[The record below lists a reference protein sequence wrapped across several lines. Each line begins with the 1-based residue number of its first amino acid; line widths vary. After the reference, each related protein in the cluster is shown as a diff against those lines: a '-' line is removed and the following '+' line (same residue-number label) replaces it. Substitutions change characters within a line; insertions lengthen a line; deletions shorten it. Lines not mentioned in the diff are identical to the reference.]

1 MASFEKDEYEKLI
14 DSSLLF
20 SLDKE
25 KERTA
30 YRREALKMVEYL
42 YCYLMAINK
51 SKYEPYG
58 VEIVDTAKRCIENY
72 NSEVGRFLNY
82 FASAWKQTYG
92 HIVGK
97 ELVQE
102 TFKGIHF
109 TEDEE
114 RSFKK
119 YMRLAQTMGI
129 NTESPEFDERVAE
142 SMGISVKEVN
152 ALRNMINAKP
162 TSGNYVN
169 EEGEEYSL
177 IEQIDSGKYTDEA
190 IIQCEAAQEF
200 LDLLELTYD
209 QLQERQKPMI
219 AMLITTKIAM
229 LVNEDARLMEYV
241 KKKSYYDESIFNESL
256 QRGEQIQAKE
266 IADKFGVVEAS
277 ASRSW
282 KTFKE
287 KIKTGDRRN

>member
-1 MASFEKDEYEKLI
+1 MSYEKDEYEKLI

-20 SLDKE
+20 SIDKE
-25 KERTA
+25 KEHTA
-30 YRREALKMVEYL
+30 YRREVLKMVENL
-42 YCYLMAINK
+42 YCYLMAVNR
-51 SKYEPYG
+51 SKYEHYG

-72 NSEVGRFLNY
+72 NADNGRFLNY

-97 ELVQE
+97 ELVRE

-114 RSFKK
+114 RNFRK

-129 NTESPEFDERVAE
+129 NIESPEFDERVAE
-142 SMGISVKEVN
+142 AMGISISEVDD
-152 ALRNMINAKP
+152 LRNMINSKP

-177 IEQIDSGKYTDEA
+177 IDQIDSGEYSDEG
-190 IIQCEAAQEF
+190 IIQYESAQEF
-200 LDLLELTYD
+200 LNLLELAYD
-209 QLQERQKPMI
+209 QLQDRQKPMM
-219 AMLITTKIAM
+219 AMLITAKIAL
-229 LVNEDARLMEYV
+229 LVSEDGRLMDFV
-241 KKKSYYDESIFNESL
+241 KKKSFYDETIFSESL
-256 QRGEQIQAKE
+256 KRGEQIQAKE
-266 IADKFGVVEAS
+266 IAERFDVVEAS

-282 KTFKE
+282 KTFKD
-287 KIKTGDRRN
+287 KIKTSDRRN

>member
-1 MASFEKDEYEKLI
+1 MSFERDEYEKLI

-30 YRREALKMVEYL
+30 YRREVLKMVENL
-42 YCYLMAINK
+42 YCYLMAVNK

-58 VEIVDTAKRCIENY
+58 LEIVDTAKRCIENY
-72 NSEVGRFLNY
+72 NSDAGRFLNY
-82 FASAWKQTYG
+82 FTAAWKQTYG

-97 ELVQE
+97 ELVRE

-114 RSFKK
+114 RNFKK

-129 NTESPEFDERVAE
+129 NVESPEFDERVAE
-142 SMGISVKEVN
+142 AMGISVSEVDD
-152 ALRNMINAKP
+152 LRNMVNSKP

-177 IEQIDSGKYTDEA
+177 IDQIDSGQYTDEG
-190 IIQCEAAQEF
+190 IVQYESAQEF
-200 LDLLELTYD
+200 LNLLELTYD
-209 QLQERQKPMI
+209 QLQDRQKPMM
-219 AMLITTKIAM
+219 AMLITAKIAL
-229 LVNEDARLMEYV
+229 LVSEDGRLMEFV
-241 KKKSYYDESIFNESL
+241 KKKSFYDETIFSESL
-256 QRGEQIQAKE
+256 KRGEQIQAKE
-266 IADKFGVVEAS
+266 IAERFGVVEAS

-282 KTFKE
+282 KTFKD
-287 KIKTGDRRN
+287 KIKTSDRRN

>member
-1 MASFEKDEYEKLI
+1 MSFEKDEYEKLI

-30 YRREALKMVEYL
+30 YRREVLKMVEYL
-42 YCYLMAINK
+42 YCYLMAANK

-72 NSEVGRFLNY
+72 NSDEGRFLNY
-82 FASAWKQTYG
+82 FSSAWKQTYG

-97 ELVQE
+97 ELVRE

-114 RSFKK
+114 RNFKK

-129 NTESPEFDERVAE
+129 NIESPEFDERVANA
-142 SMGISVKEVN
+142 MGISVSEVDD
-152 ALRNMINAKP
+152 LRNMINLKP

-177 IEQIDSGKYTDEA
+177 IDLIDRGEYTEEG
-190 IIQCEAAQEF
+190 IIQYESAREF
-200 LDLLELTYD
+200 LNLIELTYN

-229 LVNEDARLMEYV
+229 LVSEDGRLVEFV
-241 KKKSYYDESIFNESL
+241 KKKSFYDENIFKESL
-256 QRGEQIQAKE
+256 KRGEQIQAKE
-266 IADKFGVVEAS
+266 IAEKFGVVEAS
-277 ASRSW
+277 TSRSW
-282 KTFKE
+282 KIFKE
-287 KIKTGDRRN
+287 KIRTEDRRN

>member
-1 MASFEKDEYEKLI
+1 MSFEKDEYEKLI

-30 YRREALKMVEYL
+30 YRREVLKMVEYL
-42 YCYLMAINK
+42 YCYLMAANK

-72 NSEVGRFLNY
+72 NSDEGRFLNY
-82 FASAWKQTYG
+82 FSSAWKQTYG

-97 ELVQE
+97 ELVRE

-114 RSFKK
+114 RNFKK

-129 NTESPEFDERVAE
+129 NIESSEFDERVANA
-142 SMGISVKEVN
+142 MGISVSEVDD
-152 ALRNMINAKP
+152 LRNMINLKP

-177 IEQIDSGKYTDEA
+177 IDLIDRGEYTEEG
-190 IIQCEAAQEF
+190 IIQYESAREF
-200 LDLLELTYD
+200 LNLIELTYN

-229 LVNEDARLMEYV
+229 LVSEDGRLVEFV
-241 KKKSYYDESIFNESL
+241 KKKSFYDENIFKESL
-256 QRGEQIQAKE
+256 KRGEQIQAKE
-266 IADKFGVVEAS
+266 IAEKFGVVEAS
-277 ASRSW
+277 TSRSW
-282 KTFKE
+282 KIFKE
-287 KIKTGDRRN
+287 KIRTEDRRN